1 MQLSDR
7 ITGAFLVALGAVAAY
22 AGSRLPPVLGQLIGP
37 NVFPMA
43 IGFGLCLCGVLIAQW
58 ASSVGSVN
66 RQSPAVPI
74 SCMEGRRTRCCG
86 QRRCG
91 AAAAACS
98 HRCRKC
104 RGGYERSDA
113 MPPPAVLGGH
123 GLRPGRGAGGAGRTG
138 GGHLPDAVLG
148 YVRCV
153 LQVDQQSGALP
164 GPAVALS

>member
-7 ITGAFLVALGAVAAY
+7 ITVGRPGGVRPVVLDQRALALG
-22 AGSRLPPVLGQLIGP
+22 LPPSCCPV
-37 NVFPMA
+37 VDRRR
-43 IGFGLCLCGVLIAQW
+43 QW
-58 ASSVGSVN
+58 ASPVGSVN